1 MGSGLGHLS
10 RLLLKRSETIL
21 TQREVGLE
29 ACYSRGGICRG
40 VDSRRASPLKRMS
53 EALGE
58 LGGCPRNCVEWK
70 GFDLEGLARTDPT
83 PSRGS
88 RGYRPF
94 CTAAR
99 TNVDFKKLDSFLRI
113 MWIFTTLSHLCLEA
127 RQAVP
132 PGAGGNAHAG
142 ESACSAQWRRGP
154 GDAGPRRFQ
163 ARTWSAHAPLIQ
175 SAEGLRPG
183 HGAGRTRA
191 RPGSLAQ
198 ATLRKRGGPISSS
211 KI

>member
-127 RQAVP
+127 RQAMP
-132 PGAGGNAHAG
+132 PG
-142 ESACSAQWRRGP
+142 CRRER
-154 GDAGPRRFQ
+154 PR
-163 ARTWSAHAPLIQ
+163 W
-175 SAEGLRPG
+175 
-183 HGAGRTRA
+183 
-191 RPGSLAQ
+191 
-198 ATLRKRGGPISSS
+198 
-211 KI
+211 